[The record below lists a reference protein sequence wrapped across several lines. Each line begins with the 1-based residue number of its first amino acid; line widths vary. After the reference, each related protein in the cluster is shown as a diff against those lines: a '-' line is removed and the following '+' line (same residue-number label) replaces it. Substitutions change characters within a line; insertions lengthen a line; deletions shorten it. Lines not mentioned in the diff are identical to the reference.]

1 VHSNIAL
8 AGNREIRFNG
18 CIRHNKRTHH
28 FAKFKNNMQNFSSLS
43 LKDQRDVVWQNRN
56 EIGLD
61 NFLPFREVPNDA
73 DSKFRKKVELQA
85 ISEEDIVALGAL
97 IPTSD
102 TEEGAISDTDVVE
115 ATGLT
120 VQTTSDGTPYTTME
134 LELVEIKYSGTMFN
148 FAYKNEIVCVNQDTQ
163 LMLAYDAGLIEV
175 GMMLHF
181 NVTAGISPFNRV
193 GKRLFSNYLPTN
205 ESNGRIN
212 KAVHAELF
220 ESILDS
226 INEKKGL
233 ERKGIATIAKKR
245 GTTVGKVRAQM
256 KAQRESAVDTDVADL
271 IAELDNL

>member
-1 VHSNIAL
+1 
-8 AGNREIRFNG
+8 
-18 CIRHNKRTHH
+18 
-28 FAKFKNNMQNFSSLS
+28 MQNFSSLS

-56 EIGLD
+56 EEDLSKA
-61 NFLPFREVPNDA
+61 LLAFREIPNDA
-73 DSKFRKKVELQA
+73 ESKFRKKVELQA

-102 TEEGAISDTDVVE
+102 TEEGAVSDTDVVVT
-115 ATGLT
+115 TGLT

-181 NVTAGISPFNRV
+181 NVTAGIPPFNRV
-193 GKRLFSNYLPTN
+193 GKRLFSNYIPVTN

-226 INEKKGL
+226 MNEKKGL

-245 GTTVGKVRAQM
+245 GTTVGKVRAQL
-256 KAQRESAVDTDVADL
+256 KAQRETAVDADVADL
-271 IAELDNL
+271 IAELDSL